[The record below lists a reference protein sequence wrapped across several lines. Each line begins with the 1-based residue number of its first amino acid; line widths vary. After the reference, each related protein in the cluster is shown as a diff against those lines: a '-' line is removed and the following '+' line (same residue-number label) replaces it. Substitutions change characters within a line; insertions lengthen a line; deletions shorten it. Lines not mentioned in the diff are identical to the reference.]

1 MAGRQKTGK
10 TMNQKILA
18 PYKPLDWQIAPLD
31 DQKDAMLLT
40 GAAGGGKSRTAAEKV
55 NAYCWRYP
63 NSTWLIMRKAREWA
77 SKSIVP
83 FMWQSVI
90 GRDPRIKYNKSEGV
104 FYYPNGSV
112 IYSGGMLDDKQRES
126 VRSIGG
132 DGGLDGAWLEE
143 GNAFT
148 RQDYEEIVG
157 RVRHTAASWQQII
170 ITTNPDS
177 PTHWIYKDLIQ
188 GGGASVYY
196 SGAKDNPYN
205 SPAYLANLEKLTGV
219 MYDRLVLGKWVQAEG
234 AIYSEYDAN
243 VHMIDADK
251 CPPFV
256 RRVRVVDFGYTNPF
270 VCQWWGIDADGRAYR
285 YREIYKT
292 RALVE
297 DLTKQIVKLSDGEYI
312 EATIADHD
320 AEDRATMARHGI
332 NTIAADKD
340 VATGIQAVKAR
351 LKIQPDGKPRLYL
364 VRGALVEPDPLLS
377 EAKKPTCFEDEIVG
391 YSWQKY
397 QDGRQ
402 NKEQPV
408 KVDDHACDAARYFV
422 KHIDTGLSGSKLVDF
437 A

>member
-1 MAGRQKTGK
+1 MQSSVIATW
-10 TMNQKILA
+10 
-18 PYKPLDWQIAPLD
+18 KPLPWQVKPWRD
-31 DQKDAMLLT
+31 KSGTMLLT
-40 GAAGGGKSRTAAEKV
+40 GSAGGGKSKTAAEKI
-55 NAYCWRYP
+55 NGYCEKYP

-77 SKSIVP
+77 GKSIVP

-90 GRDPRIKYNKSEGV
+90 GRNPKIRFTDGC

-132 DGGLDGAWLEE
+132 DGGLDGAWFEE

-157 RVRHTAASWQQII
+157 RVRHTAANWQQII

-205 SPAYLANLEKLTGV
+205 SPAYLTNLEKLTGV
-219 MYDRLVLGKWVQAEG
+219 MHDRLVAGKWVQAEG
-234 AIYSEYDAN
+234 AIYSEYDPAI
-243 VHMIDADK
+243 HMIDADK

-256 RRVRVVDFGYTNPF
+256 RRLRVVDFGYTNPF
-270 VCQWWGIDADGRAYR
+270 VCQWWGLDADGRAYR
-285 YREIYKT
+285 YRELYKT
-292 RALVE
+292 RSLVE
-297 DLTKQIVKLSDGEYI
+297 DLTKQIVKLSEGEYI
-312 EATIADHD
+312 EATVADHD
-320 AEDRATMARHGI
+320 AEDRATMAKHGI
-332 NTIAADKD
+332 STIAADKD

-351 LKIQPDGKPRLYL
+351 LKVQDDGKPRLYL
-364 VRGALVEPDPLLS
+364 VRGALVEPDLLLV
-377 EAKKPTCFEDEIVG
+377 EAKKPVCFEDEVTG
-391 YSWQKY
+391 YAWQKY
-397 QDGRQ
+397 QDGKQ

-422 KHIDTGLSGSKLVDF
+422 KFVDKGFGSVDVTLNPF
-437 A
+437 YG